1 MSPLERK
8 QKIYRNIKTNM
19 VPYMEALPV
28 IEDVNE
34 IQMRSAEEIAKTSY
48 CLFDFYSGSM

>member
-1 MSPLERK
+1 
-8 QKIYRNIKTNM
+8 M

-34 IQMRSAEEIAKTSY
+34 IQMRSAEEIAKNE
-48 CLFDFYSGSM
+48 LLLV